1 MTLVEDASPE
11 DRMRECRERKAK
23 AIAALTELVDG
34 PSSRR
39 IPVTI
44 ADPAAWVHKSFYLYR
59 SGMDD
64 NDPGL
69 PRLARIEHDFI
80 AAIGALNFDDQK
92 RQLRQALRA
101 LEQFSARGNSQRPQS
116 NPAS

>member
-1 MTLVEDASPE
+1 MTVVDDVSPE
-11 DRMRECRERKAK
+11 SIARERQAQKAA

-39 IPVTI
+39 VPLTI

-59 SGMDD
+59 SAMDD
-64 NDPGL
+64 NDPDL

-80 AAIGALNFDDQK
+80 AALGALNFDDQK

-101 LEQFSARGNSQRPQS
+101 AMETL
-116 NPAS
+116 